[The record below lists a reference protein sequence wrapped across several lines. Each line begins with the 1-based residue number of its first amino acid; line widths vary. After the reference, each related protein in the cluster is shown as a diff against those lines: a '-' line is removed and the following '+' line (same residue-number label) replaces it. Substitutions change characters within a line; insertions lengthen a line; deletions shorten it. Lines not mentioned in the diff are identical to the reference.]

1 MADDQSYQEK
11 TEQATPKRLR
21 ESREKGQV
29 PRSREL
35 SAALVMITGAAMMV
49 LAHGPMTA
57 GMLNLIRS
65 GLSSPGHLPRDASQL
80 PAALGSAIREALVV
94 IGPFFLV
101 LLVAAVLAPTL
112 TGGWSFS
119 LKPMAPKLEKLN
131 PAKGLKRVFGPK
143 GLIEL
148 VKAFAK
154 AALVTGLGVTLLWRW
169 APELLAL
176 GAAPVN
182 QAIGASAGMAA
193 MALLMLSLSLILI
206 AAVDVPFQLWQHA
219 KQLRM
224 TRQEVRDEMKETDG
238 RPEVKSRIR
247 GLQQE
252 FARRRM
258 LQDVPTADV
267 VITNPTH
274 FAVALKYDEAR
285 MRAPRVVAKGAD
297 LVAARIRE
305 LAAENRVALFEA
317 PPLARALYRSADI
330 GQEIPATLYVAVAQV
345 LTWVYKVRQ
354 ARISGAMP
362 PSRPQVEIDENED
375 DPR

>member
-154 AALVTGLGVTLLWRW
+154 AALVTGLGVVLLWRW

>member
-154 AALVTGLGVTLLWRW
+154 AALVTGLGVVLLWRW

-305 LAAENRVALFEA
+305 LASENRVALFEA

>member
-148 VKAFAK
+148 IKAFAK
-154 AALVTGLGVTLLWRW
+154 AALVTGLGVALLWRW